1 MDISLILVI
10 NPGSTSTKIAI
21 FDSDGNKIYQNNIKH
36 SAEELAPFSKI
47 TEQFSFRKEIII
59 EELKK
64 NNIDINKIKVIMGR
78 GGLLKPIRSGLYEVN
93 ELMIEHLRNSI
104 NGEHASNLGAL
115 IANDIAKS
123 IPDARAFI
131 ADPVVV
137 DELQDVARIAGHPLF
152 KRISIFMH

>member
-1 MDISLILVI
+1 M
-10 NPGSTSTKIAI
+10 
-21 FDSDGNKIYQNNIKH
+21 
-36 SAEELAPFSKI
+36 
-47 TEQFSFRKEIII
+47 
-59 EELKK
+59 KK

-123 IPDARAFI
+123 C
-131 ADPVVV
+131 
-137 DELQDVARIAGHPLF
+137 LLYT
-152 KRISIFMH
+152 SILKKSKNKNLS

>member
-59 EELKK
+59 ELKK
-64 NNIDINKIKVIMGR
+64 IILILIR
-78 GGLLKPIRSGLYEVN
+78 LKL
-93 ELMIEHLRNSI
+93 
-104 NGEHASNLGAL
+104 
-115 IANDIAKS
+115 
-123 IPDARAFI
+123 
-131 ADPVVV
+131 
-137 DELQDVARIAGHPLF
+137 
-152 KRISIFMH
+152 